1 MKIKIRCAAKRVT
14 DGNMG
19 IALRSGLETVEE
31 AHPEVEGQKRND
43 NRRDSNFFVE
53 HSLVDSSLEYPT
65 RQIPSEV

>member
-19 IALRSGLETVEE
+19 IGLRSGLEAVEE
-31 AHPEVEGQKRND
+31 AHPEVGGQKRKD
-43 NRRDSNFFVE
+43 SRRDSNFFVE